1 MKKQLTALMMS
12 LLMLVLLVPMS
23 FAAQP
28 SILGETL
35 DLTAGDHTG
44 KTLEADGY
52 TWDGST
58 LTMQDLT
65 ITADLKLPK
74 LNCTIVVNGTCTVNG
89 SISRNDSGANQSTT
103 IRGGENAK
111 LTFLMLEVAG
121 AADVENVELT
131 GMQIHNGNVNSLG
144 TTLTLKN
151 SKVTLNALSW
161 MTDSG
166 VKLENSTLDVVPSK
180 EGALCQFWT
189 ERLYMDKASVVSSA
203 CHMANYGHAALSEFD
218 ALRDY
223 IVEPAGGSF
232 AKADEPNT
240 IVDASGAQARS
251 FLLKAPPVQ
260 HTVTVAASPAAG
272 GTVSGGGTV
281 TLSIPADREGKH
293 LYTLRQE
300 PGRLSRGA
308 YDDRTYHIAVT
319 VAADG
324 RCTAAVY
331 GDRRHSR
338 GDAQRRQQ
346 RQQHRCGRYPSAH
359 SAVSSC
365 GRAAAAAAPHRRTGP
380 SPAAARRA
388 RCPAAR
394 RYPRCRPWYW

>member
-1 MKKQLTALMMS
+1 MKKQLTTLVMS
-12 LLMLVLLVPMS
+12 LLMLVLLVPTA

-89 SISRNDSGANQSTT
+89 NISRNDSGANQSTT

-272 GTVSGGGTV
+272 GTVSGGGTFAEN
-281 TLSIPADREGKH
+281 TD
-293 LYTLRQE
+293 
-300 PGRLSRGA
+300 
-308 YDDRTYHIAVT
+308 VT
-319 VAADG
+319 VTASAADG
-324 RCTAAVY
+324 YHFKAWQENGQQVSTSASY
-331 GDRRHSR
+331 TFTLTGDRTLTAVFEAD
-338 GDAQRRQQ
+338 GTTPPP
-346 RQQHRCGRYPSAH
+346 GPGTNPTPTPGTNPTPTPGPSSPKTADPF
-359 SAVSSC
+359 STGLWIAL
-365 GRAAAAAAPHRRTGP
+365 AAAAALGMAGTMY
-380 SPAAARRA
+380 ARKRG
-388 RCPAAR
+388 
-394 RYPRCRPWYW
+394 